1 MSLVMQFHNRSK
13 AFHADIARKAAMLCP
28 AQDRSYSIPNT
39 PFGVKKVEPQR
50 KAVPVPRNPEPDYWH
65 QMWFFDLVFGKA
77 ISTSAAPK
85 VEDIIRAVCHEFGV
99 SKIDLIGC
107 RRNREIVRPRQVA
120 MYLAKKVTGRS
131 LPEIGRRMG
140 GRDHT
145 TALAAIRRIEELV
158 KTDAALA
165 AKVTNLVE
173 KFNGGET

>member
-1 MSLVMQFHNRSK
+1 MQFHNRSK

-131 LPEIGRRMG
+131 LPEIGRRIG

-145 TALAAIRRIEELV
+145 TVLHGIRKIEARVTL
-158 KTDAALA
+158 D
-165 AKVTNLVE
+165 TNLATRVE
-173 KFNGGET
+173 RIKASL